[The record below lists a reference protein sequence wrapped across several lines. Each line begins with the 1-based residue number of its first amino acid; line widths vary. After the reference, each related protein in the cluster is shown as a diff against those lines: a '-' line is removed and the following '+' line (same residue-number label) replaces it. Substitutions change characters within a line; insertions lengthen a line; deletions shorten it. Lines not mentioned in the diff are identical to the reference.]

1 MATNRPNAIIPGNMA
16 PSNLGAVAN
25 HLQNNMVRQ
34 AQLAAQHAQ
43 AFQTNMT
50 PSGPPQGGPPRG
62 PFFGNQGGGMAPPM
76 LANNMPGNFFP
87 AFQQALAANAAQEH
101 SNAAVVAAAK
111 LCPTK
116 GNVKANSNL
125 VVRNA
130 IRKFHPNGGLIT
142 VAQWTRKCIEE
153 NLDWLVKLVRRHH
166 ENENQVLLIFG
177 DGCETLV
184 LIDDM
189 SSKVPTDFASIPKL
203 AVGVSLADADYK
215 GSEEKLSLD
224 GVLQP
229 TDCIWE
235 HLKYEQTKTEEEE
248 KQKCLF
254 LHTRVNVWT
263 DGVDARR
270 RVVQVITGKPDEPFQ
285 AKNYIHNYPFA
296 KQVLDA
302 WRVSNSATGARGESV
317 TPKAPVMLEKTV
329 GGDED
334 TKNAPKVIKPA
345 KKAKSPEEDGEESG
359 KKKTPVKKKATKATK
374 KEVESTAAKADPKV
388 NKPETEKEDTKK
400 KTPKKPTPT
409 SKAAKA
415 KEPSEDAS
423 DEVDGGETKKPAPK
437 AKAELKTP
445 ERQTRRSSAG
455 NGTTPDKAVDPS
467 KKRGRPKGAKNKE
480 KPEGTATAKR
490 AKKEK

>member
-1 MATNRPNAIIPGNMA
+1 
-16 PSNLGAVAN
+16 
-25 HLQNNMVRQ
+25 
-34 AQLAAQHAQ
+34 
-43 AFQTNMT
+43 
-50 PSGPPQGGPPRG
+50 
-62 PFFGNQGGGMAPPM
+62 MAPPM

-153 NLDWLVKLVRRHH
+153 NLDWLVKLVRRHLEH
-166 ENENQVLLIFG
+166 ENKVLLVFG

-184 LIDDM
+184 LMDEM
-189 SSKVPTDFASIPKL
+189 ASNVPTDFASIPKL

-215 GSEEKLSLD
+215 GSEEKLALD

-235 HLKYEQTKTEEEE
+235 HLKYEQAKTEEEE

-270 RVVQVITGKPDEPFQ
+270 RVVQVLTGKPDEPFQ
-285 AKNYIHNYPFA
+285 AKNYIHNFPFA

-302 WRVSNSATGARGESV
+302 WRVSNSATGARGETV
-317 TPKAPVMLEKTV
+317 IPKEPVIVEKPL
-329 GGDED
+329 GGEEG
-334 TKNAPKVIKPA
+334 TKNATKATKTA
-345 KKAKSPEEDGEESG
+345 KKVKAPEEDGQETG
-359 KKKTPVKKKATKATK
+359 KKKTPLKKMATKATK
-374 KEVESTAAKADPKV
+374 KEVEVTGAKADPEV
-388 NKPETEKEDTKK
+388 NKPETEKEGTKK
-400 KTPKKPTPT
+400 KTPKKATPT
-409 SKAAKA
+409 SKAVKA
-415 KEPSEDAS
+415 KEPSV
-423 DEVDGGETKKPAPK
+423 EVSEAVGGGETKKPAPK

-445 ERQTRRSSAG
+445 ERQTRRLIQAR
-455 NGTTPDKAVDPS
+455 KEVVQ
-467 KKRGRPKGAKNKE
+467 RGPRIKISLRGQRRRSVQKSKNKDNLPTR
-480 KPEGTATAKR
+480 KYVGP
-490 AKKEK
+490 